1 MPAVADQRRVHGATS
16 SGPDAPIV
24 ASVES
29 LPEPGLMAVPA
40 LHSDAVP
47 LRRRAEDPLGGSEV
61 SGDIAGALRRRG
73 GQGGLLPD
81 TLSAPMSNHLGMD
94 LSGVRVHT
102 DPEAGKIA
110 HSLQATAF
118 THGNDIY
125 FAPGAYRP
133 GSTDGQRVL
142 AHEVS
147 HIAAQRSGADRGG
160 SGPLGVGR
168 ADDPA
173 EAAADASADRMM
185 AALHRST

>member
-1 MPAVADQRRVHGATS
+1 MPTVADQRHAHDHASRGV
-16 SGPDAPIV
+16 DAPLQV
-24 ASVES
+24 VES
-29 LPEPGLMAVPA
+29 LPEPGLMAVPG
-40 LHSDAVP
+40 LHDDPVP
-47 LRRRAEDPLGGSEV
+47 LRRHSEDPLGGSEV

-73 GQGGLLPD
+73 GQGDSLPD
-81 TLSAPMSNHLGMD
+81 GLAAPMSNHLGMD

-102 DPEAGKIA
+102 DPEAGHIA
-110 HSLQATAF
+110 RSLQATAF

-133 GSTDGQRVL
+133 SSPDGQRVL

-160 SGPLGVGR
+160 SGALTVGM
-168 ADDPA
+168 ANDPA

-185 AALHRST
+185 AALRRSA